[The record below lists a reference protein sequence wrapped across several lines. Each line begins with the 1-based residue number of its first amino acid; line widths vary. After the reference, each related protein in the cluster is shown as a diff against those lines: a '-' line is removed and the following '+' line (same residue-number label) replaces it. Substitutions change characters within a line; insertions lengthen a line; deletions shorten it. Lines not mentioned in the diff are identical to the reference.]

1 VDTGDQCLPSKGL
14 VEPLGQKCWDQLLW
28 NPFTQGKIQF
38 ALHFIFY
45 EFIHLPILKSPAAK
59 MNYAVMLGKRDS
71 NSIQWESQHLR
82 STQLSLWALK
92 G

>member
-1 VDTGDQCLPSKGL
+1 MGIGDQCLPVKAWLSPWGRNA
-14 VEPLGQKCWDQLLW
+14 GDQLLW

-59 MNYAVMLGKRDS
+59 MNYAVILEKRDS
-71 NSIQWESQHLR
+71 NNIQWESQCLR
-82 STQLSLWALK
+82 IT
-92 G
+92 